1 MSRDPYDTP
10 SADGRRL
17 GMTGVREDSRAFRAA
32 RRAGMR
38 DAPDP
43 TSALGIAAV
52 AMGLL
57 VHFVTMMVSGQGDEP
72 VTSDS
77 VLFIIFPAV
86 LAAVTGTSGVR
97 EASIRLRMRRAWQR
111 AGRGEVVR
119 GLTGVALRRGRT
131 VAGYP
136 VRTVVAR
143 VDGRAQYIRLA
154 FARAEDAAMLPA
166 GSVQLDLFDGPSVR
180 GPARLRPRHGGV
192 VWAFA
197 ARNGDLAV
205 TEETR
210 YMFENGG
217 PDEGPDGG
225 QDGWPDSG
233 GDAERH
239 SGWPG
244 GSDGDGNDGDGGE

>member
-1 MSRDPYDTP
+1 
-10 SADGRRL
+10 
-17 GMTGVREDSRAFRAA
+17 MTGVREDSRAFRAA

-38 DAPDP
+38 GAPDP
-43 TSALGIAAV
+43 TSALGVAAV
-52 AMGLL
+52 ATGLL
-57 VHFVTMMVSGQGDEP
+57 VYFVTMMVSGQGDGSLTP
-72 VTSDS
+72 DS
-77 VLFIIFPAV
+77 VVFILFPAV
-86 LAAVTGTSGVR
+86 LAAITGTSGVR
-97 EASIRLRMRRAWQR
+97 EASVRLRMRRAWRR
-111 AGRGEVVR
+111 ASRGEAVR

-154 FARAEDAAMLPA
+154 FARADDAAMLPA
-166 GSVQLDLFDGPSVR
+166 GSVQVDLFDGPSVR

-210 YMFENGG
+210 YTFENGW
-217 PDEGPDGG
+217 PDEG

-244 GSDGDGNDGDGGE
+244 GSDGDGDGDGGE

>member
-1 MSRDPYDTP
+1 
-10 SADGRRL
+10 
-17 GMTGVREDSRAFRAA
+17 
-32 RRAGMR
+32 MR
-38 DAPDP
+38 GAPDP

-57 VHFVTMMVSGQGDEP
+57 VYFVAMIVSGQGGGS
-72 VTSDS
+72 VTPDS

-86 LAAVTGTSGVR
+86 LAAITGTSGVR
-97 EASIRLRMRRAWQR
+97 ETSVRLRMRRAWQR
-111 AGRGEVVR
+111 AGRGEVVQS
-119 GLTGVALRRGRT
+119 LTGVALRRGRT

-136 VRTVVAR
+136 VRTVVVR
-143 VDGRAQYIRLA
+143 VDGRAQYLRLA
-154 FARAEDAAMLPA
+154 FARADDAAMLPA
-166 GSVQLDLFDGPSVR
+166 GPVRVDLFDGPSVR
-180 GPARLRPRHGGV
+180 GPARLRPRHAGV

-210 YMFENGG
+210 HTFENGW
-217 PDEGPDGG
+217 PDEWR
-225 QDGWPDSG
+225 DGWPDSG